1 MDLALGGDMNFQ
13 FFHRWFNGLFLASA
27 SVALLVFYLQ
37 VIPTP
42 STAAITL
49 TPLVAL
55 CVALLS

>member
-37 VIPTP
+37 VAPRLF
-42 STAAITL
+42 STCS
-49 TPLVAL
+49 P
-55 CVALLS
+55 